1 MKCKKTIS
9 GILLA
14 GVLLGA
20 GYNCYNL
27 TQNNTSAN
35 ILKPG
40 VVYAEKSQ
48 DVKNKDLKSI
58 GIEAIKKYYGETPDF
73 NKLKFKNMNESVEQQ
88 VSDINDTI
96 EFIKNS
102 INKSKEDE
110 QFIKDLEEDKNK
122 IKFGRISIAWISDDE
137 LYSVAFDDKTKEIL
151 SVMCETKVDLNKIK
165 PQNFVNIEE
174 AKKTSEDFVVKN
186 NLDNIKDMKLIG
198 KSEYKNHNDAN
209 YDVEDTVMFFY
220 QDAKDSSKKA
230 NVIVDR
236 TSGKVTYFSVG
247 EGAVVEYTKNNLD

>member
-1 MKCKKTIS
+1 MKCKKIIS

-14 GVLLGA
+14 GILVGG

-48 DVKNKDLKSI
+48 DVKDKDLKSI

-73 NKLKFKNMNESVEQQ
+73 NKLKFKNMNESVEQKI
-88 VSDINDTI
+88 SDINDTI

-102 INKSKEDE
+102 KNKLKEDE

-122 IKFGRISIAWISDDE
+122 IKVGTISMAWISDDE
-137 LYSVAFDDKTKEIL
+137 VYSVTFDDKTKEIL
-151 SVMCETKVDLNKIK
+151 SVSCETKVDLNKMK
-165 PQNFVNIEE
+165 SQNFVNIKQ
-174 AKKTSEDFVVKN
+174 AKKTAEDFIVKN
-186 NLDNIKDMKLIG
+186 KLDNIKDMKLIG
-198 KSEYKNHNDAN
+198 KSEYKNHNDAS

-220 QDAKDSSKKA
+220 QDASDSSKKA
-230 NVIVDR
+230 NVIIDR

-247 EGAVVEYTKNNLD
+247 YGAEREYTKNNL